1 MTRTRKVIKKKRSA
15 SIAKVPALDIK
26 SASDVKKALDIMK
39 NHPLTIVLV
48 FANWCPHCHT
58 FMSRWNKLKGI
69 PNRTSPMISVENEF
83 SDQLLSNMSDETGKP
98 PRIDGY
104 PTVLANTNRGN
115 RNVGM
120 QVSTASD
127 EALRKLAT
135 NAHVMGVENE
145 NNSSNMNTNTENN
158 GSNMNTNNENNDS
171 NMNTNNE
178 NNGSNMNTNNEN
190 NGSNMNT
197 NTENNDEL
205 AASYFSESAEKK
217 NKGSIRSIAPSG
229 RRVRKLSAILENA
242 VENAS
247 SRASAS
253 VREAKRLRGKADE
266 ELSFPR
272 SGYASPPPAENSTMN
287 GGSCGANGSC
297 GVPSG
302 LIRLQGGSQQPTL
315 YSLLN
320 GLKSTDTFNEPSSS
334 RKETRRRNR
343 KQRK

>member
-1 MTRTRKVIKKKRSA
+1 MTRTRKVTKKKRSA

-26 SASDVKKALDIMK
+26 SASDVKKALNIMK
-39 NHPLTIVLV
+39 NNPLTIVLV

-69 PNRTSPMISVENEF
+69 PNRTSPMISVEQQFSNE
-83 SDQLLSNMSDETGKP
+83 LLSNMSDETGKP

-127 EALRKLAT
+127 EALRNLAT
-135 NAHVMGVENE
+135 NANVMNIENE
-145 NNSSNMNTNTENN
+145 NETINTSNQNENIN
-158 GSNMNTNNENNDS
+158 VSNENNAI
-171 NMNTNNE
+171 NGTAANE
-178 NNGSNMNTNNEN
+178 N
-190 NGSNMNT
+190 
-197 NTENNDEL
+197 DDL
-205 AASYFSESAEKK
+205 AASYFSESAKKK
-217 NKGSIRSIAPSG
+217 NRGSIRSTVPSG
-229 RRVRKLSAILENA
+229 KRVRKLSAILENA

-253 VREAKRLRGKADE
+253 ASAKEAKRLRSAADE
-266 ELSFPR
+266 ELSFPK

-287 GGSCGANGSC
+287 GGSCGENGSC
-297 GVPSG
+297 GIPSG

-320 GLKSTDTFNEPSSS
+320 GLKSTDNLGGPIEP

>member
-1 MTRTRKVIKKKRSA
+1 MTRTRKVTKKKRSA

-145 NNSSNMNTNTENN
+145 NNGSNMNANNENN

-190 NGSNMNT
+190 D
-197 NTENNDEL
+197 DEL

-253 VREAKRLRGKADE
+253 VKEAKRLRRAADE

-320 GLKSTDTFNEPSSS
+320 GLKSADNLGDPPEP